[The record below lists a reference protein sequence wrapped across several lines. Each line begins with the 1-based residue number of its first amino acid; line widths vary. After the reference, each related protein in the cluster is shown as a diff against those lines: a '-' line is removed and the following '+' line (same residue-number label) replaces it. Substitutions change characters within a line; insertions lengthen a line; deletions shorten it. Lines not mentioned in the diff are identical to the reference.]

1 MTGKRWLV
9 TKHANEKIL
18 ERRIPVGTVRNAV
31 EKGVQIEDK
40 ASGAMLH
47 VYKERA
53 GKFYTVVAE
62 EKGTVITII
71 TCYESS
77 WWQVGQYRL
86 VKKNERAK
94 MQ

>member
-40 ASGAMLH
+40 ASGAM
-47 VYKERA
+47 
-53 GKFYTVVAE
+53 
-62 EKGTVITII
+62 
-71 TCYESS
+71 
-77 WWQVGQYRL
+77 RL
-86 VKKNERAK
+86 WDKSHRGMTLKA
-94 MQ
+94 